1 MDKILVSKKMS
12 KKSLIPFCSILL
24 VAWIGFC
31 TYFNRKCCMNP
42 NNPNGNILSDLRIM
56 DGDDLIANAP
66 ESISYFYANDKQTIS
81 EEAKAALLEVIT
93 YLKKHPAKLLV
104 LTGKATNEENKI
116 SEIPNL
122 GKIRAYFLREEL
134 IELGAVSYQI
144 ATTEIVEDSLQKI
157 NGYTIDAITFSFR
170 DYPLRIEDGDNFIL
184 ALNDN
189 MRFAFSDF
197 FPTYS
202 DEVKEGLQ
210 RLATYLKNNPRKV
223 ISLVGYYSS
232 QEAND
237 SSFDD
242 LGLARANAVKNILL
256 DFGALD
262 KNILISSSILP
273 ASEVFDA
280 IIIGGVEFSF

>member
-1 MDKILVSKKMS
+1 
-12 KKSLIPFCSILL
+12 
-24 VAWIGFC
+24 
-31 TYFNRKCCMNP
+31 MNP

-56 DGDDLIANAP
+56 DGDDLIADAP

-122 GKIRAYFLREEL
+122 GKIRAYFLQEEL

-262 KNILISSSILP
+262 RNILISSSILP
-273 ASEVFDA
+273 VSEVFDA
-280 IIIGGVEFSF
+280 IIIGGVEFLF